1 MTFFLPLAH
10 FFHRFLRACGA
21 EWMCAHQS
29 EQRQPPRMKRC
40 FFATDETPFLHEIF
54 RKKLTD
60 FLSPN
65 WFSSWSQH
73 NRYDTILLEPHARDL
88 HLWMRPTDLSWHY
101 TILVT
106 VREALVKNFRAKSPT
121 KSRSRECKQ
130 YTSHVTFFSC
140 LRACVIICHTT
151 LAQVFVRV
159 ISSMS
164 HAPECLI
171 SLRPSLRT
179 LHLSLPSSTSSS

>member
-1 MTFFLPLAH
+1 
-10 FFHRFLRACGA
+10 
-21 EWMCAHQS
+21 MCAHQS
-29 EQRQPPRMKRC
+29 EQRQPPRMRRC

-65 WFSSWSQH
+65 WFSSWSQR
-73 NRYDTILLEPHARDL
+73 NRNDTILLKPHARSPSLDATNRSVL
-88 HLWMRPTDLSWHY
+88 ALTPFLKPF
-101 TILVT
+101 
-106 VREALVKNFRAKSPT
+106 VRRSSRFSVQSHP
-121 KSRSRECKQ
+121 RSRGPQ
-130 YTSHVTFFSC
+130 SVNSTPHTSLFFSC
-140 LRACVIICHTT
+140 LHACVIICHTT

-159 ISSMS
+159 ISSMC